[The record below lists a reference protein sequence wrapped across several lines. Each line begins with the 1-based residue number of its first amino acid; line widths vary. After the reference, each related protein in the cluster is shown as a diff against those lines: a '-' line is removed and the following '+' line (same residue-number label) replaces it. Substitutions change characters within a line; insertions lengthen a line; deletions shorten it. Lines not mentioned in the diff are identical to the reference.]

1 MYSKQLIPLR
11 EIALTIKIKEASPS
25 LLLKRLRFICK
36 EEKVE
41 IDDVVIRELAEVS
54 NYDARSCINTI

>member
-11 EIALTIKIKEASPS
+11 EIALTIKIEEASPS

-41 IDDVVIRELAEVS
+41 IDDVVIRDLAEVS